1 MSIIIDSGIFMNTSI
16 ISKFNQP
23 IYTSPLV
30 VDELKNQKTYNL
42 FEVFKEQNNIT
53 IMSPSQEFI
62 DKITTH
68 ANQLGQKE
76 LSKTDIEIL
85 ALCLMFDNPM
95 LITDDYDV
103 RNVAHS
109 LKIKSQ
115 GATTKGGSQ
124 LRKYKFKCIGCGKF
138 YSNSIDEC
146 EICGTTKFNK
156 FKK

>member
-62 DKITTH
+62 DKITTQ
-68 ANQLGQKE
+68 ANQLGQ
-76 LSKTDIEIL
+76 IG
-85 ALCLMFDNPM
+85 
-95 LITDDYDV
+95 
-103 RNVAHS
+103 RAHV
-109 LKIKSQ
+109 
-115 GATTKGGSQ
+115 
-124 LRKYKFKCIGCGKF
+124 
-138 YSNSIDEC
+138 
-146 EICGTTKFNK
+146 
-156 FKK
+156 